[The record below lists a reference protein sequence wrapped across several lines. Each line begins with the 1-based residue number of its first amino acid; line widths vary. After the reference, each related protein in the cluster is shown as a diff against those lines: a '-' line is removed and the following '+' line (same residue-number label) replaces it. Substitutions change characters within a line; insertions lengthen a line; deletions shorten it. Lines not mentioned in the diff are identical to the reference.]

1 MLQPIAVGHKSLADY
16 THLVGRALA
25 DEIRE
30 RAEGLKGLRLLHL
43 SATAFGGGVSE
54 ILYTLVPLM
63 RDVGV
68 EAEWQVM
75 LGREEFYNVTKR
87 LHNALQGNPSSLTE
101 EEWKVYER
109 YNALN
114 ATEIAGEWDVI
125 IVHDPQPAAVRQH
138 VPEKAR
144 LWVWRCHI
152 DLSTPNEE
160 AVERLVPTVRDYGAC
175 VFHLDQYV
183 PAGLRGPGEGASA
196 GDGAATSVYI
206 CPPAIDP
213 LSPKNMALSPE
224 DAAFVCDQFGID
236 VDRPMMCQV
245 SRFDPWK
252 DPMGVID
259 AYRKVREELPE
270 VQLALVGSMATDDPE
285 GWEFF
290 NSTMAYADGDPDI
303 HILNNLNNVG
313 AIEVNAFQSQA
324 DLMVQKST
332 REGFGLTVTEALWKA
347 RPFIGGDVGGIPLQV
362 HDGETGYLVRT
373 PDQCAERAVTIL
385 QEPELGKRLGRAGKE
400 HVRKQFLMP
409 RLLRD
414 WLRIFQN
421 EL

>member
-1 MLQPIAVGHKSLADY
+1 VLQPIAVGHKSLADY
-16 THLVGRALA
+16 THLAGRPLIE
-25 DEIRE
+25 EIRE
-30 RAEGLKGLRLLHL
+30 LAEPLSGLKVLHL

-54 ILYTLVPLM
+54 ILYTLIPLM
-63 RDVGV
+63 HDVGV

-87 LHNALQGNPSSLTE
+87 LHNALQGNPDSLSPQ
-101 EEWKVYER
+101 EWKVFER
-109 YNALN
+109 YNAMN
-114 ATEIAGEWDVI
+114 ATEIPGGWDVI
-125 IVHDPQPAAVRQH
+125 IVHDPQPAAVREH
-138 VPEKAR
+138 VSDKAR

-152 DLSTPNEE
+152 DLSSPNQE
-160 AVERLVPTVRDYGAC
+160 AIDRIVPLLEAYDAT

-183 PAGLRGPGEGASA
+183 PAGLRGT
-196 GDGAATSVYI
+196 DGRVHI

-236 VDRPMMCQV
+236 VDRPLMCQV

-259 AYRKVREELPE
+259 AYRQVTPELPE
-270 VQLALVGSMATDDPE
+270 LQLALVGSMATDDPE

-324 DLMVQKST
+324 DVMVQKST

-347 RPFIGGDVGGIPLQV
+347 RPFVGGDVGGIPLQV
-362 HDGETGYLVRT
+362 QDGKTGYLVSS
-373 PDQCAERAVTIL
+373 PDECADRALRIL
-385 QEPELGKRLGRAGKE
+385 KEPALGKQLGRSGKE
-400 HVRKQFLMP
+400 HVRKHFLTP

-414 WLRIFQN
+414 WLRIFTN
-421 EL
+421 NL